1 MSDYE
6 ERDMS
11 GTLWKND
18 KGDNDKR
25 PDMRGTV
32 TIAGKQWELAAWT
45 KQGRKGKFLSLSV
58 QEPRER
64 EAKPDDAPPS
74 DDAEGSMPF

>member
-45 KQGRKGKFLSLSV
+45 KQGRKGKFLSLAAS
-58 QEPRER
+58 EPRER
-64 EAKPDDAPPS
+64 PQGAQPRAADPDD
-74 DDAEGSMPF
+74 GCPF

>member
-64 EAKPDDAPPS
+64 EQPAQDEPAGGDS
-74 DDAEGSMPF
+74 DESMPF